1 MKVTSKYG
9 FIEEIPND
17 ELIKIAETVKVI
29 QVEQVG
35 EKYFVECVNI
45 NDWLKMQNET
55 NTDNSKD
62 FDEFKEACETELKS
76 DPFSNGYHNG
86 ERLIDIR
93 NEDMDWWTIA
103 LSKLKN
109 KFILDKMQIIE
120 KGIKDGKIYN

>member
-9 FIEEIPND
+9 FIKEYND
-17 ELIKIAETVKVI
+17 EIQVISENLKAI
-29 QVEQVG
+29 QVEQVADRL
-35 EKYFVECVNI
+35 FVECVTI
-45 NDWLKMQNET
+45 DDWLKMKLDT

-62 FDEFKEACETELKS
+62 IDEFRDACETELKS

-93 NEDMDWWTIA
+93 HEDMDWWMLA

-120 KGIKDGKIYN
+120 KGIRDGKVYN

>member
-9 FIEEIPND
+9 FIKMVPDGCVDIANV
-17 ELIKIAETVKVI
+17 KII
-29 QVEQVG
+29 QVDIVG
-35 EKYFVECVNI
+35 DKLFVECVEQA
-45 NDWLKMQNET
+45 DWERLRNET

-62 FDEFKEACETELKS
+62 FDEFKEACEIELKS

>member
-9 FIEEIPND
+9 FIKMVSDGCIDIANV
-17 ELIKIAETVKVI
+17 KII
-29 QVEQVG
+29 QVDIVG
-35 EKYFVECVNI
+35 DKLFVECVEQA
-45 NDWLKMQNET
+45 DWERLRNET

-93 NEDMDWWTIA
+93 NEDIDWWQLA

>member
-9 FIEEIPND
+9 FIKMMPNECID
-17 ELIKIAETVKVI
+17 IANVKII
-29 QVEQVG
+29 QVDIVG
-35 EKYFVECVNI
+35 DKLFVECVEQA
-45 NDWLKMQNET
+45 DWERLRNET

-62 FDEFKEACETELKS
+62 FDEFKEACEIELKS

>member
-9 FIEEIPND
+9 FIKMVPDGCVDINNV
-17 ELIKIAETVKVI
+17 KII
-29 QVEQVG
+29 QVDIVG
-35 EKYFVECVNI
+35 DKLFVECVELS
-45 NDWLKMQNET
+45 DWERLRNET

-93 NEDMDWWTIA
+93 NEDMDWF
-103 LSKLKN
+103 LYP
-109 KFILDKMQIIE
+109 ILIWYGIILVVVV
-120 KGIKDGKIYN
+120 KTH

>member
-9 FIEEIPND
+9 FIKMMPNECID
-17 ELIKIAETVKVI
+17 IANVKII
-29 QVEQVG
+29 QVDIVG
-35 EKYFVECVNI
+35 DKLFVECVEQA
-45 NDWLKMQNET
+45 DWERLRNET

-76 DPFSNGYHNG
+76 DPFSNGYHIG

>member
-9 FIEEIPND
+9 FIKMVPNECID
-17 ELIKIAETVKVI
+17 IANVKII
-29 QVEQVG
+29 QVDIVG
-35 EKYFVECVNI
+35 DKLFVECVEQA
-45 NDWLKMQNET
+45 DWERLRNET

-93 NEDMDWWTIA
+93 NEDMEWCTIA

-120 KGIKDGKIYN
+120 KGLKDGKIYN

>member
-9 FIEEIPND
+9 FIKEYND
-17 ELIKIAETVKVI
+17 EIQVISDNLKVI
-29 QVEQVG
+29 QVEQVADRL
-35 EKYFVECVNI
+35 FVECVTMD
-45 NDWLKMQNET
+45 DWLKMKFDT

-62 FDEFKEACETELKS
+62 VDEFRDACETELKS

-120 KGIKDGKIYN
+120 KGIRDGKVYN